1 MLVMLRGVL
10 AAAVVI
16 AVGAAWPAG
25 AQQRLETAPLAIVTD
40 DGRQEFTVELAI
52 APADQTRGLMFRRAL
67 PADAGMLFL
76 YNTDAMRAFWMR
88 NTFVPLDIIFVAG
101 DGRIAHIAQRTVPFL
116 EATISSRVPV
126 RAVLELN
133 AGTARRLG
141 IEVGDVVLYDAFETG
156 G

>member
-10 AAAVVI
+10 AAAVLI
-16 AVGAAWPAG
+16 AIGAAWPAG
-25 AQQRLETAPLAIVTD
+25 AQQLATAPLAIATE
-40 DGRQEFTVELAI
+40 DGRHEFTVELAI

-101 DGRIAHIAQRTVPFL
+101 DGRIAHIAQRTVPFS
-116 EATISSRVPV
+116 EAAISSRVPV

-141 IEVGDVVLYDAFETG
+141 IEVGDVVLYDAFGTG